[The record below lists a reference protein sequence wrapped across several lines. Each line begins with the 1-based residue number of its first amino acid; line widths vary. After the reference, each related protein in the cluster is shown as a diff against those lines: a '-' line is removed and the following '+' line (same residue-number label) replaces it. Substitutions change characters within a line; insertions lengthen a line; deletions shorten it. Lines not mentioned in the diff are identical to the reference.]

1 MLLTRTHYLV
11 CLFVSFSVCP
21 YLWASRCVSR
31 TEPFPT
37 PSVHQTHSFAV
48 SPLSLVPALLSAHIV
63 TAMETLL
70 RGQHPLFLSC
80 RLHCQHVCWLSSLKT
95 FPSCSPELADSP
107 LCAFLLCLL
116 LGILAPPCLIHSC
129 GPGAPYLSG
138 LFLSCAIRLLS
149 SWFLP
154 LCLAPLLCISSFLR
168 RGSQERYTFDI

>member
-80 RLHCQHVCWLSSLKT
+80 RLHCQHLCWLSSLKT
-95 FPSCSPELADSP
+95 LFPPAVLSWLILPSVPSC
-107 LCAFLLCLL
+107 CAFFLASWHRPASYTAVA
-116 LGILAPPCLIHSC
+116 LGPHTCQAFSSLVPSVSLAP
-129 GPGAPYLSG
+129 G
-138 LFLSCAIRLLS
+138 S
-149 SWFLP
+149 SP
-154 LCLAPLLCISSFLR
+154 SV
-168 RGSQERYTFDI
+168 